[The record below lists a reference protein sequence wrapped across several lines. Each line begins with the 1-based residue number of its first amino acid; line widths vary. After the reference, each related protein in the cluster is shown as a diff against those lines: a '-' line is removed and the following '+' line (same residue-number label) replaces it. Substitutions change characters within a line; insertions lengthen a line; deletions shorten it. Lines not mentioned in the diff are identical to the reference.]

1 MKLYLSSYCIGPRD
15 YSWLLD
21 CVTGFEK
28 PIGVEFAVGF
38 PGKNPDPPFLAQ
50 ESAFS
55 GVPIL
60 LHAPYAEFCT
70 EPGSKEELEAEQE
83 FQKTC
88 QLYQQFHAASVVFHT
103 HEGPVPDEQRLA
115 RQKQSAQVLS
125 FWAPLLRERN
135 MRGTVENVGYP
146 ARKNVLFSQEE
157 FIALFEILPP
167 EWGCLIDTG
176 HALLNHW
183 DLPEVIQ
190 KLGSRIHGYHL
201 NQNDGVH
208 DSHLSYYAPEG
219 IISKKEADQI
229 IQAAAFYSPNANL
242 ILEYGPYE
250 WICKEGIYEDFRQI
264 CQAAGC

>member
-1 MKLYLSSYCIGPRD
+1 
-15 YSWLLD
+15 
-21 CVTGFEK
+21 
-28 PIGVEFAVGF
+28 
-38 PGKNPDPPFLAQ
+38 
-50 ESAFS
+50 
-55 GVPIL
+55 
-60 LHAPYAEFCT
+60 
-70 EPGSKEELEAEQE
+70 
-83 FQKTC
+83 
-88 QLYQQFHAASVVFHT
+88 
-103 HEGPVPDEQRLA
+103 
-115 RQKQSAQVLS
+115 
-125 FWAPLLRERN
+125 

-208 DSHLSYYAPEG
+208 DSHLSSSG

-250 WICKEGIYEDFRQI
+250 WICKEGIYEDFRKI